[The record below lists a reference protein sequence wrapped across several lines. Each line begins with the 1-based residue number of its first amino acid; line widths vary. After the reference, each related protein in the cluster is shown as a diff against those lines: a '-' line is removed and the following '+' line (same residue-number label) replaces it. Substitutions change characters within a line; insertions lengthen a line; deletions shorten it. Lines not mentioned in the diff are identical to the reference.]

1 MFSVKQILKNTVC
14 FLFEMLHFFQCQT
27 SHLHYDSS
35 ASRVAFRGACTGA
48 SVKSKSGPEQE
59 WALPRTGWSLM
70 PGG

>member
-1 MFSVKQILKNTVC
+1 MFIVKQGLKNTVC

-27 SHLHYDSS
+27 PQLHYDSS

-48 SVKSKSGPEQE
+48 SVKIKSGPGVC
-59 WALPRTGWSLM
+59 LPRTGWSLM